1 MTEKQEKEW
10 KDSCDSAQKAMG
22 YIPAELLLLPVLLNL
37 KDEGLVDMELS
48 GDDFVVIK
56 SREKNK

>member
-10 KDSCDSAQKAMG
+10 KDSCDNAQKAMG

>member
-1 MTEKQEKEW
+1 MTKEQEKGW
-10 KDSCDSAQKAMG
+10 RDSCNDAQKAMG